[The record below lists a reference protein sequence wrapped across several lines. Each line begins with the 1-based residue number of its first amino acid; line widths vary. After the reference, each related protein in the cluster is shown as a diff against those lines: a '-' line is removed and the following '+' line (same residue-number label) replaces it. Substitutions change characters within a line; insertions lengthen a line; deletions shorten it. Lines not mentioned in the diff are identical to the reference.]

1 MVGYED
7 SSYFARTFKK
17 RTGMTHTQYR
27 REAAKAAREARL

>member
-17 RTGMTHTQYR
+17 RTGMTPTQYR
-27 REAAKAAREARL
+27 KEAVKTIREARL